1 MTVELL
7 IAIVSGIVTLLASF
21 FVAMYQARAES
32 RRLVKQLEQQYST
45 ALFDKR
51 LETYPILFELL
62 HDFNMAI
69 EYGTPSRQQLINF
82 RKQYDS
88 WVSAHA
94 ILLTQATAKL
104 IWGYH
109 NYLINLLEQPAGSS
123 FPTEQWFEIRN
134 IQVLIGKAL
143 RAEIGVFDT
152 AAAGLPDFE
161 KPHVKALLEKL
172 RQSSKQVRRR
182 FGV

>member
-7 IAIVSGIVTLLASF
+7 IAIVSGIVTLFASF
-21 FVAMYQARAES
+21 FVAMYQARVES
-32 RRLVKQLEQQYST
+32 RKLVKQLEQEYST

-51 LETYPILFELL
+51 LEAYPVLFELL
-62 HDFNMAI
+62 HNFNAVI
-69 EYGTPSRQQLINF
+69 EYGTPTRQQLLDF
-82 RKQYDS
+82 RKHYDS

-109 NYLINLLEQPAGSS
+109 NYLVNLLEPRTGGS
-123 FPTEQWFEIRN
+123 FPAEQWFEIRN

-152 AAAGLPDFE
+152 AAAGLPDFD
-161 KPHVKALLEKL
+161 KPHVKALVEKL